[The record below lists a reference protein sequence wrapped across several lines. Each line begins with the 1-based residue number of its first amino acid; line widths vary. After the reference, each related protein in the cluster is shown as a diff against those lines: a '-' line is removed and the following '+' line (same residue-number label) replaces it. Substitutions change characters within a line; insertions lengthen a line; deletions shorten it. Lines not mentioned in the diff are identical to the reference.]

1 MLLSVAPLVASFVA
15 QVPPET
21 DACGDPG
28 ERRWLCELVFDL
40 SHNVTAGKVAHRM
53 SPLVTVV
60 VIVVVAFL
68 ANRLVRSLIR
78 RTVRRLAHE
87 PTRERLQ
94 RIKRRTGLSLLDTTQ
109 TATPTV
115 RSYQRS
121 ETIGAGLRSLASI
134 IIWTVA
140 IIAILGALGVRLGPL
155 LAGAGLIG
163 VALGFGAQNLLR
175 DLIAGAFMISE
186 DQFGVGDIIDAGE
199 ATGTVEHVS
208 LRVTRLRDVEGVV
221 WHVPNGE
228 IRRVGNMSQ
237 EWARAVV
244 DIPVA
249 YDVDIHVAT
258 EVINATADELWKSDE
273 FCASIL
279 AAPEV
284 WGVQDLGMRGVM
296 IRLVVKTKP
305 LEQWSVARG
314 LREQIKTAFDA
325 AGIAMPNLVP
335 TARVGET
342 GPVIVGDENPE
353 A

>member
-1 MLLSVAPLVASFVA
+1 MLPSVAPFVVSVVA
-15 QVPPET
+15 QVPPEV

-28 ERRWLCELVFDL
+28 ERRWLCDLVYDL
-40 SHNVTAGKVAHRM
+40 SHNVTAGEIAHRL
-53 SPLVTVV
+53 SPALTVLLI
-60 VIVVVAFL
+60 IVGAFL

-87 PTRERLQ
+87 PTRARLQ
-94 RIKRRTGLSLLDTTQ
+94 RIKRRTGLALLDTTE
-109 TATPTV
+109 TATPTI

-134 IIWTVA
+134 VIWA
-140 IIAILGALGVRLGPL
+140 IAVIAILGALGVRLGPL
-155 LAGAGLIG
+155 LAGAGLLG

-175 DLIAGAFMISE
+175 DLIAGAFMIFE

-249 YDVDIHVAT
+249 YDADIHTAT
-258 EVINATADELWKSDE
+258 ETIKATADEIWKSDA
-273 FCASIL
+273 FAASIL
-279 AAPEV
+279 AEPEV

-314 LREQIKTAFDA
+314 LRERIKNAFDA
-325 AGIAMPNLVP
+325 AGIAMPVLVP
-335 TARVGET
+335 TVRTGET
-342 GPVIVGDENPE
+342 GPVIVGDANPE

>member
-1 MLLSVAPLVASFVA
+1 MLLSVAPVVASFVA

-21 DACGDPG
+21 DACGEPG
-28 ERRWLCELVFDL
+28 ERRWLCELVYDL
-40 SHNVTAGKVAHRM
+40 SNNVTAGKVAHRV
-53 SPLVTVV
+53 SPFVT
-60 VIVVVAFL
+60 IVFIVAVAFL
-68 ANRLVRSLIR
+68 VNRLVRSLIR

-87 PTRERLQ
+87 HTRERLQ
-94 RIKRRTGLSLLDTTQ
+94 RIKKRTGLALLDTTQ
-109 TATPTV
+109 TATPTI

-134 IIWTVA
+134 IIWTIA

-175 DLIAGAFMISE
+175 DLIAGAFMIFE

-199 ATGTVEHVS
+199 ATGTVEHMS

-237 EWARAVV
+237 EWARAVL
-244 DIPVA
+244 DIPIA
-249 YDVDIHVAT
+249 YDADIHAAT
-258 EVINATADELWKSDE
+258 DTIKATADEMWKSEE
-273 FCASIL
+273 FASSIL
-279 AAPEV
+279 AEPEV

-314 LREQIKTAFDA
+314 LRERIKNAFDA
-325 AGIAMPNLVP
+325 AGITMPALVP
-335 TARVGET
+335 TVRTGEA